1 MILFRLR
8 NKSALKTR
16 RRCFLE
22 KGYNVL
28 TITNEDNKNLM
39 ARYPDKFFD
48 LAIVDPP
55 YGSGDHNQRNHKA
68 SSPNRFGGRF
78 DKYQHTKRK
87 TIHATGG
94 GRFSKYD
101 ASRVDRTS
109 GTWAAKYGAD
119 INEWD
124 IAPPSE
130 YFEELFR
137 VSRYQIIWGGNYFP
151 LPPSRNFIIWRK
163 LTISESFSMAM
174 VEQAWTNLRGN
185 AKYYECMPQD
195 KERFHPTQKPVEL
208 YAWLLSRYAKK
219 GWKILDTHMGS
230 GSIAIACH
238 NAGFDLTAC
247 EINKFYFDKA
257 MERINKHIQQKELF
271 DKKELFQE
279 RPLFEEDGAE

>member
-1 MILFRLR
+1 M
-8 NKSALKTR
+8 A
-16 RRCFLE
+16 
-22 KGYNVL
+22 
-28 TITNEDNKNLM
+28 LM
-39 ARYPDKFFD
+39 ARYASGHFD

-55 YGSGDHNQRNHKA
+55 YGSAIGGGTEVQWEKLKRG
-68 SSPNRFGGRF
+68 RFGGRF
-78 DKYQHTKRK
+78 DKYHLGENVR
-87 TIHATGG
+87 HATGG

-101 ASRVDRTS
+101 KMGIERAG
-109 GTWAAKYGAD
+109 GTWAEKYESK
-119 INEWD
+119 IKTWD
-124 IAPPSE
+124 IAPDE
-130 YFEELFR
+130 NYFIELFR

-151 LPPSRNFIIWRK
+151 LPPSRNFIVWRK

-185 AKYYECMPQD
+185 AKYFEYMPQD

-247 EINKFYFDKA
+247 EIDKVYFDKA
-257 MERINKHIQQKELF
+257 TERINKHIQQKTLF
-271 DKKELFQE
+271 DNKELFQE
-279 RPLFEEDGAE
+279 RSLFEEEE